1 MNYDPALGRI
11 LIIDDSSINLD
22 LLNKTLTK
30 AGFEVA
36 VANSGLTA
44 LGWLESNETDLILLD
59 IIMPGIDGF
68 ETCDRLQKNVSTQNI
83 PIIFMTA
90 LNDSQDR
97 VKGLSLGAVDYI
109 TKPFEQEEV
118 LARVKI
124 HLRLRSLT
132 KDLAEKNELLE
143 REIAERYKTE
153 TTLQERTRELQEMTE
168 ELEQRIEERTVE
180 VTKALQQFQEAKIQL
195 MQSEK
200 MSALGQLMAGIAHE
214 INNPVNFIAGN
225 INYAEEYIQDLLN
238 LLNLYLDTFPEPGEE
253 IENEIEAIELEF
265 LKKDLPQL
273 IASMKQG
280 TERISNITKS
290 LRTFSRA
297 DTSSK
302 VAFNIHEGIDSTL
315 MMLKH
320 RLKANDKRP
329 EIEIVKKYGKLPKIE
344 CYPGQLNQVFM
355 NIIANAIDALEEG
368 NEERSF
374 EELKLWP
381 NQITITTKLNEEKTA
396 VIVGIKDNGPGMS
409 KEVQKKIFENLFTTK
424 PVGKGTGLGLSIS
437 QSIIVEKHGGKLNC
451 YSELGEGTELTIEIP
466 MAPS

>member
-1 MNYDPALGRI
+1 MNFYPELGRI
-11 LIIDDSSINLD
+11 LIIDDSPINLD
-22 LLNKTLTK
+22 LLSKTLTR

-36 VANSGLTA
+36 VANSGITA
-44 LGWLESNETDLILLD
+44 LEWLESNETDLILLD

-68 ETCDRLQKNVSTQNI
+68 ETCERLQKNPSTQNI

-109 TKPFEQEEV
+109 TKPFEQEEI

-143 REIAERYKTE
+143 MEVAASDRTKK
-153 TTLQERTRELQEMTE
+153 TLQERTKELQEITE
-168 ELEQRIEERTVE
+168 ELEQRVEERTAE

-200 MSALGQLMAGIAHE
+200 MSALGELMAGIAHE

-225 INYAEEYIQDLLN
+225 ISYAEEYIQDLLN

-273 IASMKQG
+273 IASMKEG
-280 TERISNITKS
+280 TERITNITKS

-320 RLKANDKRP
+320 RLKANKKRP
-329 EIEIVKKYGKLPKIE
+329 KIEIVKKYGKLPEIQ

-355 NIIANAIDALEEG
+355 NVIANAIDAMEEG
-368 NEERSF
+368 NEGRSF

-381 NQITITTKLNEEKTA
+381 NQIAITTKLNEEKTA
-396 VIVGIKDNGPGMS
+396 VVVEIKDNGPGMS
-409 KEVQKKIFENLFTTK
+409 AEVQKKIFENLFTTK

-437 QSIIVEKHGGKLNC
+437 QSIIVEKHGGKLSCN
-451 YSELGEGTELTIEIP
+451 SELGEGTELTIEIP
-466 MAPS
+466 I

>member
-1 MNYDPALGRI
+1 M
-11 LIIDDSSINLD
+11 
-22 LLNKTLTK
+22 LNKTLTR

-36 VANSGLTA
+36 VASTGTIA
-44 LGWLESNETDLILLD
+44 LEWLESNQTDLVLLD

-68 ETCDRLQKNVSTQNI
+68 EVCEMLKKNLSTRDI

-90 LNDSQDR
+90 LNDIEDR

-109 TKPFEQEEV
+109 TKPFGQEEI

-124 HLRLRSLT
+124 HLKLRSLT
-132 KDLAEKNELLE
+132 KALAEKNELLE
-143 REIAERYKTE
+143 REIAERAKTE
-153 TTLQERTRELQEMTE
+153 ETLQERTKELQELTE
-168 ELEQRIEERTVE
+168 ELEERVEERTAE
-180 VTKALQQFQEAKIQL
+180 VTRAWQQFQEAKMQL

-200 MSALGQLMAGIAHE
+200 MSALGQMMAGIAHE
-214 INNPVNFIAGN
+214 INNPVTFIIGN

-238 LLNLYLDTFPEPGEE
+238 LLNMYRETFPDAGEE
-253 IENEIEAIELEF
+253 IEREIEAIELEF

-280 TERISNITKS
+280 TERINNITKS

-297 DTSSK
+297 DTVSK
-302 VAFNIHEGIDSTL
+302 VAFKLHEGIDSTL
-315 MMLKH
+315 MILKH

-329 EIEIVKKYGKLPKIE
+329 EIMVIKKYGDLPEIE

-355 NIIANAIDALEEG
+355 NIIANAIDALDEG
-368 NEERSF
+368 NEGRTF

-381 NQITITTKLNEEKTA
+381 NTITITTELNEEKTA
-396 VIVGIKDNGPGMS
+396 AIVRIEDNGPGMS
-409 KEVQKKIFENLFTTK
+409 QEVQKRIFDNLFTTK

-437 QSIIVEKHGGKLNC
+437 LSIIVEKHGGKLSCN
-451 YSELGEGTELTIEIP
+451 SELGEGTEFAIEIP
-466 MAPS
+466 L

>member
-1 MNYDPALGRI
+1 MTSDPALGRV
-11 LIIDDSSINLD
+11 LIIDDSPINLD
-22 LLNKTLTK
+22 LIQKTLTR

-36 VANSGLTA
+36 VANTGINGLE
-44 LGWLESNETDLILLD
+44 WLDFNETDLILLD

-68 ETCDRLQKNVSTQNI
+68 QTCEMLKKNPSTQDI

-132 KDLAEKNELLE
+132 KALAEKNELLE
-143 REIAERYKTE
+143 KEIAERAITE
-153 TTLQERTRELQEMTE
+153 QTLQQRTQELQELTAD
-168 ELEQRIEERTVE
+168 LEQRVDERTAE
-180 VTKALQQFQEAKIQL
+180 VSKAWQQFQEAKIQL

-225 INYAEEYIQDLLN
+225 INYAEEYIQGLLN
-238 LLNLYLDTFPEPGEE
+238 LLNMYQENFPVPGEE
-253 IENEIEAIELEF
+253 IEDEIEAIELEY

-273 IASMKQG
+273 ISSMKQG
-280 TERISNITKS
+280 TDRINNITTS
-290 LRTFSRA
+290 LRNFSRA
-297 DTSSK
+297 DTSAKIS
-302 VAFNIHEGIDSTL
+302 FNIHEGIDSTL
-315 MMLKH
+315 MILKH
-320 RLKANDKRP
+320 RLKANEKRP
-329 EIEIVKKYGKLPKIE
+329 EILVIKEYGKLPEIE

-355 NIIANAIDALEEG
+355 NIIANAIDALDES
-368 NEERSF
+368 NEEQSF

-381 NQITITTKLNEEKTA
+381 NKITISTKLNEQKTEA
-396 VIVGIKDNGPGMS
+396 IVAIKDNGPGMS
-409 KEVQKKIFENLFTTK
+409 QEVQNRIFENLFTTK

-437 QSIIVEKHGGKLNC
+437 QSIIVEKHGGKLSCN
-451 YSELGEGTELTIEIP
+451 SIVGEGTELIIEIP
-466 MAPS
+466 L